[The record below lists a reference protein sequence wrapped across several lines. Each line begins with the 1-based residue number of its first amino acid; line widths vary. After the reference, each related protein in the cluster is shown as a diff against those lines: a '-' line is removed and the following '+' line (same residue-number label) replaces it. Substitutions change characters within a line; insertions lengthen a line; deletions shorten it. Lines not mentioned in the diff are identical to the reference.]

1 MSLMYFFV
9 GSTNPVKITAVQ
21 LAIQEKF
28 PDAVVKGCEV
38 ESGVSAQPMS
48 DEETKLGAENR
59 ARKALEKGQ
68 REVANGVMTLGIGL
82 EGGVFENSDG
92 MWSTVWAV
100 VVDPED
106 KFYYSNG
113 ARIKIDEVI
122 ATKIRLGQE
131 LGPLIQELT
140 GITDVRQKE
149 GMFGVVTQRFV
160 NRTEEYASLA
170 KMAIGTWYG
179 RNWKNDLSKE

>member
-1 MSLMYFFV
+1 MSQAFFFV
-9 GSTNPVKITAVQ
+9 GSTNPIKIAAVQ
-21 LAIQEKF
+21 QALHEKF
-28 PDAVVKGCEV
+28 SDAVVKGFDV

-48 DEETKLGAENR
+48 DDETKRGAENR
-59 ARKALEKGQ
+59 ALRALEKGLQ
-68 REVANGVMTLGIGL
+68 EKKGVSAMLGVGL
-82 EGGVFENSDG
+82 EGGVFEAPDG
-92 MWSTVWAV
+92 MWSTVWVAV
-100 VVDPED
+100 VDQD
-106 KFYYSNG
+106 KNFYYANG

-122 ATKIRLGQE
+122 ANKIRLGEE

-160 NRTEEYASLA
+160 NRTEEYAAIA

-179 RNWKNDLSKE
+179 REWKQDLLK